1 MPEIKHTFT
10 GGKMNKDLDERLVPN
25 GEYRNASNIQVR
37 TTDGDAAGTVQGI
50 KGNKSIGSFT
60 NTTNPQTGL
69 STKTIGSVTDEKND
83 NIYFFMASPPVG
95 AISLETVTGSEIDST
110 GTTIFTDSIIQQ
122 NVDGTTT
129 PVIIDEHTIITKST
143 TAFTDEESFGGY
155 DPQDDNWYEVK
166 ITDTTIA
173 EKVKVG
179 MKMEIFNN
187 EGVNKIPNAII
198 KNIFTK
204 DDGFNYLTLHTGYLA
219 TAVSD
224 ILLANPST
232 TTDPN
237 NSWVKFSSPKVL
249 NFNYDKQVTAINV
262 IDNLLIWT
270 DGSSE
275 PKKINIDRCIAGTP
289 AFVPEEYVYNGDFS
303 ENLTANSDNEPLDGW
318 ATTGG
323 VTFGGSAPSVSNSN
337 ATAYSLF
344 PESPSLSL
352 SGLQGSNTS
361 LDASED
367 TGDITA
373 AKNGVIIQ
381 SITGLT
387 VGQTYVYSFD
397 YVVILGTLTS
407 DLDGSVDENA
417 TFVAPSPATN
427 EGTSG
432 TYTHTFVAATD
443 QLDISFYGTSTTP
456 ASGGAVTAII
466 DNVSLLSS
474 STTIYSHTQ
483 LHVEDPTDVSSQAF
497 IPVTDLEHYNSE
509 GDKIDANLKEEHITV
524 IRKAPRRAPTLI
536 LNSTDRG
543 QGLSEL
549 NITNSPFITGD
560 GGQNT
565 ADLSV
570 NQTRIFSNN
579 LFAFSVFRLNDV
591 LDFTGEIVEYNSTGT
606 TIVNTEVAKV
616 VCKFISYIDP
626 TNNENANESKELI
639 KVEVL
644 SFEGDGLNA
653 TVTDWNVKLRQQAP
667 LFELKLGRFAYRYK
681 YEDGEYSSFS
691 PWSELAF
698 LPGVFDYEAERGHN
712 LGMKNNVR
720 EIIIKDFIPF
730 GNRPLDVSS
739 IDILYKPTDEP
750 NCYVVKTVS
759 RGVDAEWQLF
769 TPTAATPDQKL
780 SGQLNITSEAIHRV
794 LPESQILRTWD
805 NVPRYANAQEIT
817 GNRLLFGNYAQGY
830 DVQLPVGLT
839 QEVVGKN
846 IQDIKSANKSI
857 KSIRDYKWGMV
868 FGDKYGRETPVFTSG
883 YTTGFTDNYTTLTGD
898 VSLNKTF
905 SNTKNSFRIKQNWSN
920 PINTNNTPP
929 SWAEYVKYY
938 VKETSNEYYNL
949 VLNRWY
955 LANEKGSTVWLSFQ
969 STDRNKVDEETYL
982 ILKSKNGSAE
992 QVENE
997 ARYRIIAIENNAPDF
1012 VKTKHNEIGSILA
1025 LPGDDETG
1033 TTVWTTLNATITDIS
1048 PINLIDPD
1056 FERLEID
1063 KVRWD
1068 FLFGMG
1074 VTGTDDKPKSTR
1086 SKLSMR
1092 VRGMDATEHKKYSK
1106 WNEITNYKS
1115 EAGGNTAGFFH
1126 IYFAEKFGSDADMYA
1141 RFIADS
1147 TLDYPAAG
1155 TDTVTGLTYHFEF
1168 KEEIIENKPEFDGRF
1183 FVKVEADTAL
1193 EDNVLLTSEVD
1204 QVFTNIATTKISYIE
1219 SKSKNTASSGNH
1231 AAEEWAFGEANGWWY
1246 NKFDIVNTWTSLN
1259 NGGSPAWNGEQD
1271 PNPPYQS
1278 SQAGA
1283 QTYNGPINVD
1293 WANESLVN
1301 GCANFSKHSKKK
1313 TGNFNDNA
1321 RLSVPGTNVYVTS
1334 DNPATGY
1341 GAFNVSGGNSNLES
1355 GFSYY
1360 CWKVPTTEFWQS
1372 RINDLP
1378 GRPFIDAAKPA
1389 GLRSGGSPQ
1398 LTWDIYTNS
1407 YDQYPNYPRG
1417 LEIGSISSDLAYA
1430 HGFGG
1435 STTPASGTLGKM
1447 SLSVLGFIEY
1457 DSIQPQDSQ
1466 FFMLEMR
1473 KPGTFFRFTN
1483 DSDNIYKVIQTE
1495 DYPSNGGG
1503 LGNNMVFESTTSPN
1517 PKGRIK
1523 INATSTPS
1531 NTRVGFTLNFRKYDP
1546 AANQLLNEGIDVSSF
1561 DPRGVARHDGRD
1573 GLNTNGAANTDHQLQ
1588 IEIVRKQSFGGTQ
1601 LIFDSDP
1608 AILETEPK
1616 KDVDL
1621 DIYYEG
1627 SSSMP
1632 LTLNENN
1639 IYDFSP
1645 IGSMVSIERVN
1656 HLTIEEI
1663 VLPNTASSNSIN
1675 TPSNK
1680 VGNAI
1685 GRPSLFNSDFN
1696 PDDALDVNGNDIL
1709 GFGDPIIQVVNDDL
1723 IDTLTAQFHGE
1734 QKNGIYINDEI
1745 IFSHKN
1751 GTKTRSKVT
1760 GFFEKTKKIA
1770 GSEDVTGTTSDPT
1783 QTVLGSSYSPVIKH
1797 TGTVQAKPTFILST
1811 PDGGANPWDPAVGI
1825 ITNELEVTSTSNI
1838 ADLKEGMQII
1848 GTGVDHGVIITQV
1861 VSTSPA
1867 RIKVSSSMGTPFYF
1881 QTSAGALQAAD
1892 EFVSANVDGEIFDVE
1907 FVGPP
1912 TGYYSIDRDVWK
1924 YPIDLGWSNCYSY
1937 GNGVESDRIRDDF
1950 NAPQIG
1956 NGVKASTTFS
1966 GYGQEDRTSGLIYSG
1981 LYNSTSQVNDLNEFN
1996 MSQKIT
2002 KDLNPSYGS
2011 IQRLKTRDTDVI
2023 VLTED
2028 KVLKVLS
2035 SKDALF
2041 NADGNPQLTATD
2053 RVLGTAMP
2061 FVGDYG
2067 ISKNPESLA
2076 FDQYR
2081 MYFTDK
2087 QRGAVLRLSQDGLT
2101 PISNV
2106 GMKTWFRDNLK
2117 LTDKALGTFDVVS
2130 GEYNL
2135 TLTKTNPDST
2145 YDTTVSFSEESKGW
2159 VSFKTFLPEA
2169 GGSVSGTYIT
2179 AKGNSVYQHYTNS
2192 LYNCFYGVDPTT
2204 NSSYESS
2211 ISVLFND
2218 APGVIKSFNSV
2229 NYEGSQ
2235 SKVNKNTSD
2244 TNEYYN
2250 LENKLGWY
2258 VNSFETDKHSGA
2270 VPEFIEKE
2278 GKWYNKINGVATTL
2292 ENLDTGEFTVQG
2304 IGNASIISSVYL

>member
-50 KGNKSIGSFT
+50 KGNTSIGSFT
-60 NTTNPQTGL
+60 NTTNPHTGET
-69 STKTIGSVTDEKND
+69 TKTIGSITDEKND
-83 NIYFFMASPPVG
+83 NIYFFMAAPTVG
-95 AISLETVTGSEIDST
+95 TISLETMNSGGIDAD
-110 GTTIFTDSIIQQ
+110 GTVIFTDAIVQQ
-122 NVDGTTT
+122 NVDGTIT

-143 TAFTDEESFGGY
+143 TAFTDEDSFNGY
-155 DPQDDNWYEVK
+155 DPQDDNWYEIK

-173 EKVKVG
+173 EKVRVG
-179 MKMEIFNN
+179 MKIEIFDE
-187 EGVNKIPNAII
+187 EGNNKIPNAII

-204 DDGFNYLTLHTGYLA
+204 DDGFNYLTLHTGYPGSA
-219 TAVSD
+219 ISD
-224 ILLANPST
+224 ILLAGASA

-237 NSWVKFSSPKVL
+237 DSWVKFSSPKVL
-249 NFNYDKQVTAINV
+249 NFNYEKQVTAISV

-303 ENLTANSDNEPLDGW
+303 ENLTANSDNDPLDGW

-323 VTFGGSAPSVSNSN
+323 VTFGGSSNAPSVNNAN

-352 SGLQGSNTS
+352 NNLQGSDTS
-361 LDASED
+361 LDTSED
-367 TGDITA
+367 TGDPTA
-373 AKNGVIIQ
+373 ANNGVITQ

-387 VGQTYVYSFD
+387 IGQTYVYSFD
-397 YVVILGTLTS
+397 YIVIVGTLTS
-407 DLDGSVDENA
+407 DLDGSVDESE
-417 TFVAPSPATN
+417 TFAAPNPATT

-443 QLDISFYGTSTTP
+443 QLDISFYGTQTTP
-456 ASGGAVTAII
+456 AIGGIVFAII

-474 STTIYSHTQ
+474 SATTYSHTQ
-483 LHVEDPTDVSSQAF
+483 LYVQDPTDISSEAF
-497 IPVTDLEHYNSE
+497 IPVTELEHYNFQ
-509 GDKIDANLKEEHITV
+509 GDEIDSSLKEEHITV
-524 IRKAPRRAPTLI
+524 IKKAPRCAPTLI
-536 LNSTDRG
+536 LSSSDSRG
-543 QGLSEL
+543 FGLTGFDL
-549 NITNSPFITGD
+549 TNSPFITGD
-560 GGQNT
+560 GGEDT
-565 ADLSV
+565 LDLSI
-570 NQTRIFSNN
+570 NDTRVFSSTI
-579 LFAFSVFRLNDV
+579 LPYTDLRLNDV
-591 LDFTGEIVEYNSTGT
+591 LDFTNDYVEYDSTGT
-606 TIVNTEVAKV
+606 QVVSTSFIKV
-616 VCKFISYIDP
+616 TCKFISYLD
-626 TNNENANESKELI
+626 TDTNENTNESTSLI

-644 SFEGDGLNA
+644 GFDGDILGSN
-653 TVTDWNVKLRQQAP
+653 VTSWNVKLRQKAP
-667 LFELKLGRFAYRYK
+667 LFELKLGRFACRYK

-698 LPGVFDYEAERGHN
+698 LPGNFDYEAERGHN

-720 EIIIKDFIPF
+720 KIVIKDFIPF

-739 IDILYKPTDEP
+739 VDILYKPTDEP
-750 NCYVVKTVS
+750 NCYVVKTIS
-759 RGVDAEWQLF
+759 RGVDAEWELF
-769 TPTAATPDQKL
+769 TPSGPGATGTSQSDDQKEL
-780 SGQLNITSEAIHRV
+780 TGQLTITSEAIHRI

-805 NVPRYANAQEIT
+805 NVPRYAYAQEIT
-817 GNRLLFGNYAQGY
+817 GNRLLFGNYVQGY
-830 DVQLPVGLT
+830 DIQLPVGLT
-839 QEVVGKN
+839 QEIIGEN
-846 IQDIKSANKSI
+846 IQDIKSPNKSI

-868 FGDKYGRETPVFTSG
+868 FGDKYGRETPVITSG
-883 YTTGFTDNYTTLTGD
+883 YTTGYTGNYTSLTGD
-898 VSLNKTF
+898 VSLEKSF
-905 SNTKNSFRIKQNWSN
+905 SNTKNLFRIKQNWSN
-920 PINTNNTPP
+920 PTNTNNTPP

-955 LANEKGSTVWLSFQ
+955 YADEKGSTVWLSFQ

-997 ARYRIIAIENNAPDF
+997 GRYRIIAIENNAPDF
-1012 VKTKHNEIGSILA
+1012 IKTKHNKIGSITA
-1025 LPGDDETG
+1025 LPGDSQTG
-1033 TTVWTTLNATITDIS
+1033 LSVWATANATVTDVS
-1048 PINLIDPD
+1048 PINLTDPD

-1063 KVRWD
+1063 TSVWD
-1068 FLFGMG
+1068 QLFGMG
-1074 VTGTDDKPKSTR
+1074 TAGGVDDKPKAER
-1086 SKLSMR
+1086 SKISMR
-1092 VRGMDATEHKKYSK
+1092 VKGEDTTGIEKYSK
-1106 WNEITNYKS
+1106 WNEVTNYKS
-1115 EAGGNTAGFFH
+1115 DSSGGTFH
-1126 IYFAEKFGSDADMYA
+1126 IYFADNFGADADMYA

-1147 TLDYPAAG
+1147 TLEYPADG
-1155 TDTVTGLTYHFEF
+1155 TDTVTGLTYTFEF

-1183 FVKVEADTAL
+1183 FVKVEADTTL
-1193 EDNVLLTSEVD
+1193 EDNVLLTSEID
-1204 QVFTNIATTKISYIE
+1204 EVFTNIASTKISYIE
-1219 SKSKNTASSGNH
+1219 SKSTNSAQSGDH
-1231 AAEEWAFGEANGWWY
+1231 AGETWDFGEGNGWWY
-1246 NKFDIVNTWTSLN
+1246 NEFDNVNNSGWTSLSA
-1259 NGGSPAWNGEQD
+1259 GGTNPAWYSNTQD
-1271 PNPPYQS
+1271 PYPPYVS
-1278 SQAGA
+1278 AIAGGVV
-1283 QTYNGPINVD
+1283 YNGPITLG
-1293 WANESLVN
+1293 WANSTSGTN
-1301 GCANFSKHSKKK
+1301 AMFFSRHSRNE
-1313 TGNFNDNA
+1313 TGGFDNNA
-1321 RLSVPGTNVYVTS
+1321 RLSCPGANTYVTLS
-1334 DNPATGY
+1334 GT
-1341 GAFNVSGGNSNLES
+1341 FNISGGNSNLES
-1355 GFSYY
+1355 GFAFY
-1360 CWKVPTTEFWQS
+1360 CWKYSTYRFWYERTQ
-1372 RINDLP
+1372 NLP

-1389 GLRSGGSPQ
+1389 GVRTGAMTSWNL
-1398 LTWDIYTNS
+1398 YTNL
-1407 YDQYPNYPRG
+1407 YNEYPQYPRG
-1417 LEIGSISSDLAYA
+1417 LEVGSISSTASYA
-1430 HGFGG
+1430 NGFGG
-1435 STTPASGTLGKM
+1435 ATTPINGTLGKM
-1447 SLSVLGFIEY
+1447 ALSVLGFTEY
-1457 DSIQPQDSQ
+1457 DNIQPQESQ

-1473 KPGTFFRFTN
+1473 KPGTFFRFTG
-1483 DSDNIYKVIQTE
+1483 DSENVYKVIETQ
-1495 DYPSNGGG
+1495 DYPSTGLSNG
-1503 LGNNMVFESTTSPN
+1503 MTFVSTTTAIP
-1517 PKGRIK
+1517 PGKIK
-1523 INATSTPS
+1523 ASTNTGANA
-1531 NTRVGFTLNFRKYDP
+1531 RVGFVLNFRKYDP
-1546 AANQLLNEGIDVSSF
+1546 ASNQLLNEGIDVSSW
-1561 DPRGVARHDGRD
+1561 DPRGVSRHDGRD
-1573 GLNTNGAANTDHQLQ
+1573 GLNTSGGADATHQLE
-1588 IEIVRKQSFGGTQ
+1588 IEIVRKQTFGGVQ

-1627 SSSMP
+1627 SNSIP
-1632 LTLNENN
+1632 LVLNENN
-1639 IYDFSP
+1639 IYDFAP
-1645 IGSMVSIERVN
+1645 IDSMVSIQRVN
-1656 HLTIEEI
+1656 SLTVDDVE
-1663 VLPNTASSNSIN
+1663 LPSTAETNSIQ

-1680 VGNAI
+1680 VGDAI
-1685 GRPSLFNSDFN
+1685 GRPSLFNIDFDPSD
-1696 PDDALDVNGNDIL
+1696 AVLANGDEIL
-1709 GFGDPIIQVVNDDL
+1709 GFGDPIIEVINKSLPDSAPYYL
-1723 IDTLTAQFHGE
+1723 

-1745 IFSHKN
+1745 IFNHKN

-1760 GFFEKTKKIA
+1760 GFFDKNKE
-1770 GSEDVTGTTSDPT
+1770 GEDDGLLSITNSN
-1783 QTVLGSSYSPVIKH
+1783 YSPVFTTAGKI
-1797 TGTVQAKPTFILST
+1797 QAKPTFSFNEAT
-1811 PDGGANPWDPAVGI
+1811 SGANDWDPSVGELV
-1825 ITNELEVTSTSNI
+1825 NELEI
-1838 ADLKEGMQII
+1838 ANGDISLLSEGMQLV
-1848 GTGVDHGVIITQV
+1848 GDGVDPGVIIVQI

-1867 RIKVSSSMGTPFYF
+1867 RIKVSSSIGTPFYF
-1881 QTSAGALQAAD
+1881 KTSAGALQTAE
-1892 EFVSANVDGEIFDVE
+1892 EFETANVDGELFDVE

-1912 TGYYSIDRDVWK
+1912 TGYYSIDRNAWK
-1924 YPIDLGWSNCYSY
+1924 YPVDLSWFNCYSY

-1956 NGVKASTTFS
+1956 NGVRVSTTFS
-1966 GYGQEDRTSGLIYSG
+1966 GYGQEDKTSGLIYSG
-1981 LYNSTSQVNDLNEFN
+1981 LYNSTSEVNNLNEFN

-2053 RVLGTAMP
+2053 RVLGTAIP

-2106 GMKTWFRDNLK
+2106 GMKSYFRDNLK

-2145 YDTTVSFSEESKGW
+2145 YDTTISFSEESKGW
-2159 VSFKTFLPEA
+2159 VSFKTFIPEA
-2169 GGSVSGTYIT
+2169 GGSVSGSYIT

-2192 LYNCFYGVDPTT
+2192 LYNSFYGVDPTT
-2204 NSSYESS
+2204 DSSYESS
-2211 ISVLFND
+2211 VSVLFND
-2218 APGVIKSFNSV
+2218 IPGVIKSFNSV

-2235 SKVNKNTSD
+2235 SRVVKNTSD
-2244 TNEYYN
+2244 TNEFYN
-2250 LENKLGWY
+2250 LEDKKGWY
-2258 VNSFETDKHSGA
+2258 VNSFETDKHSGT

-2292 ENLDTGEFTVQG
+2292 TNLDTGEFTVQG